1 MLKNGKLHIIHMIK
15 DVEGCNEMA
24 YELEELAKQ
33 EFMNVVNTYML
44 PLFDARG
51 SIKLKEDASNNSE
64 LVSYFEDEK
73 EQRFFRFY
81 PCICD
86 KMTQSPFY
94 CEVGTYS
101 STAIKKRLSAILR
114 EILKVSEYNCFNNA
128 IRKQRNYGTKS
139 CRHDSYKQRTFQLAF
154 EIGMCTWLTSDYKK
168 ATVLHSILCRMQEW
182 AGRTYEGKTV
192 PFGLVIDFS
201 VDASPESV
209 SYLHFLENDSS
220 AVFTDGIFSGILLD
234 KNGKLLSFLSR
245 STPAPENVKNQD
257 MFVPFQFVDIAQHCN
272 KSAIGIIV
280 LTNGEIML
288 IKNRAVCFAKR
299 GSKWVSFDWERVYVN
314 LRPYFL
320 LGIDKD
326 EESIRNKMK
335 DIYCTLLDV
344 SFSHT
349 GGCLAIVIPD
359 IGTDEISK
367 IIKDR
372 FDLSITGN
380 LPEGVSD
387 ESKEKIE
394 VLKYLL
400 VNHNTI
406 RSFFDIEK
414 PLRKEILSLD
424 GATVVSLDGSFYC
437 AGSIVAVPGGSSSG
451 GRAAAA
457 KRLAQM
463 GVGIKVSEDGYIEAF
478 GLPIESKEDNKV
490 KVIPLFKI
498 K

>member
-1 MLKNGKLHIIHMIK
+1 MNNDFKESAKL
-15 DVEGCNEMA
+15 
-24 YELEELAKQ
+24 
-33 EFMNVVNTYML
+33 EFLNIVNTYML

-51 SIKLKEDASNNSE
+51 HVKLKECASNNSE
-64 LVSYFEDEK
+64 FVSYSQDK
-73 EQRFFRFY
+73 KGQNSLKFY
-81 PCICD
+81 PCISD
-86 KMTQSPFY
+86 KNAQSPFY

-101 STAIKKRLSAILR
+101 SPSIKKRLSAILR
-114 EILKVSEYNCFNNA
+114 EILKVSEFNCFNNT
-128 IRKQRNYGTKS
+128 IHKQRNYGTKN

-154 EIGMCTWLTSDYKK
+154 EIGMCSWLTSDYKK

-182 AGRTYEGKTV
+182 VGRTYEGKNV
-192 PFGLVIDFS
+192 PFGLVVNFS
-201 VDASPESV
+201 ADAAPESV

-234 KNGKLLSFLSR
+234 KNGKLLSFLTR
-245 STPAPENVKNQD
+245 NTPAPINTKNQD

-272 KSAIGIIV
+272 GNTIGIIV

-299 GSKWVSFDWERVYVN
+299 GSKWVSFDWERVYIN

-320 LGIDKD
+320 LGTDKD
-326 EESIRNKMK
+326 EESIRNKIK

-400 VNHNTI
+400 VDNNNTI

-457 KRLAQM
+457 KRLAQI

-478 GLPIESKEDNKV
+478 GLPIECNGENKV
-490 KVIPLFKI
+490 NARTVPLFKI

>member
-1 MLKNGKLHIIHMIK
+1 MNNDEISKLARI
-15 DVEGCNEMA
+15 
-24 YELEELAKQ
+24 
-33 EFMNVVNTYML
+33 EFVNIVNTYML
-44 PLFDARG
+44 PLFDVRG
-51 SIKLKEDASNNSE
+51 KVKVKEICSSNLE
-64 LVSYFEDEK
+64 LVSYITNEK
-73 EQRFFRFY
+73 DQGFFRFY
-81 PCICD
+81 PCFSNENSL
-86 KMTQSPFY
+86 SPFY

-101 STAIKKRLSAILR
+101 SPTIRKRLSSILR
-114 EILKVSEYNCFNNA
+114 EILKVSEYNCFNNT
-128 IRKQRNYGTKS
+128 IHKQRNYGTKT

-182 AGRTYEGKTV
+182 TGRTYEGRNV
-192 PFGLVIDFS
+192 PFGLVVDFS
-201 VDASPESV
+201 VEASPESV

-234 KNGKLLSFLSR
+234 KNGRLLSFVTR
-245 STPAPENVKNQD
+245 NTPAPENIKNLD

-272 KSAIGIIV
+272 KDTIGIIV
-280 LTNGEIML
+280 LTSGEIML
-288 IKNRAVCFAKR
+288 IKNRAICFAKR
-299 GSKWVSFDWERVYVN
+299 GSKWVSFDWERVYFN

-320 LGIDKD
+320 LGTDKN
-326 EESIRNKMK
+326 EYNIRNKIK

-349 GGCLAIVIPD
+349 GGCLAIVVPNAKA
-359 IGTDEISK
+359 DEIST

-380 LPEGVSD
+380 SPQGISE

-400 VNHNTI
+400 ADNNSI
-406 RSFFDIEK
+406 RSFFNIEK

-437 AGSIVAVPGGSSSG
+437 AGSIVSVPGGSSSG

-457 KRLAQM
+457 KRLAQI
-463 GVGIKVSEDGYIEAF
+463 GVGIKVSEDGYIEAY
-478 GLPIESKEDNKV
+478 GLSLESTSPRIN
-490 KVIPLFKI
+490 PLFKI

>member
-1 MLKNGKLHIIHMIK
+1 MNYRELK
-15 DVEGCNEMA
+15 EQ
-24 YELEELAKQ
+24 AKQ
-33 EFMNVVNTYML
+33 EFINIVNTYML

-51 SIKLKEDASNNSE
+51 NVKLKETARNNSE
-64 LVSYFEDEK
+64 LVSYLCNDKNQFLF
-73 EQRFFRFY
+73 QFY

-86 KMTQSPFY
+86 KSSFSPFY

-101 STAIKKRLSAILR
+101 SPSIKKRLSSILR
-114 EILKVSEYNCFNNA
+114 EILKVSEYNCFQNA
-128 IRKQRNYGTKS
+128 IHKQRNYGTKT
-139 CRHDSYKQRTFQLAF
+139 CRHESYKQRTFQLAF

-182 AGRTYEGKTV
+182 AGRTYEGKNV
-192 PFGLVIDFS
+192 PFGLVVDFS
-201 VDASPESV
+201 ADALPEAA

-220 AVFTDGIFSGILLD
+220 AVFTDGIFSGIMLD
-234 KNGKLLSFLSR
+234 KNGKLLSFLTR
-245 STPAPENVKNQD
+245 NTPAPLNTKEQD
-257 MFVPFQFVDIAQHCN
+257 MFVPFPFADIARHCDKN
-272 KSAIGIIV
+272 AIGIVV
-280 LTNGEIML
+280 LTNGEILL

-299 GSKWVSFDWERVYVN
+299 GSKWVSFDWERVYAN

-320 LGIDKD
+320 LGTDPC
-326 EESIRNKMK
+326 EETIRKK
-335 DIYCTLLDV
+335 IKQIYCTLLDV

-349 GGCLAIVIPD
+349 GGCLAIVIPG
-359 IGTDEISK
+359 IETDEISK

-380 LPEGVSD
+380 PPEGVSE

-400 VNHNTI
+400 VENDMI

-437 AGSIVAVPGGSSSG
+437 AGSIVAVPGGSAGG
-451 GRAAAA
+451 GRTAAA

-478 GLPIESKEDNKV
+478 GLPILNDKEKKENSRT
-490 KVIPLFKI
+490 IPLFKI

>member
-1 MLKNGKLHIIHMIK
+1 MNHDLGK
-15 DVEGCNEMA
+15 
-24 YELEELAKQ
+24 LAKQ
-33 EFMNVVNTYML
+33 EFWDIINTYML

-51 SIKLKEDASNNSE
+51 NIKLKEIASNNSE
-64 LVSYFEDEK
+64 LVSHFQNEK
-73 EQRFFRFY
+73 GQYLFRFY
-81 PCICD
+81 PCVCT
-86 KMTQSPFY
+86 KTTQSPFY

-101 STAIKKRLSAILR
+101 SSSIKKRLSAILR
-114 EILKVSEYNCFNNA
+114 EILKVSEYNCFNNT
-128 IRKQRNYGTKS
+128 IHKQRNYGTKT

-168 ATVLHSILCRMQEW
+168 ATVLHSILCKMQEW
-182 AGRTYEGKTV
+182 AGRTYEGKNV
-192 PFGLVIDFS
+192 PFGLVVDFS
-201 VDASPESV
+201 VDALPEAV

-234 KNGKLLSFLSR
+234 QNGKLLSFLTR
-245 STPAPENVKNQD
+245 STPVPANSKNKD
-257 MFVPFQFVDIAQHCN
+257 MFVPFQFVDIAQHCSGN
-272 KSAIGIIV
+272 TIGIIV

-299 GSKWVSFDWERVYVN
+299 GSKWVSFDWERVYTN

-320 LGIDKD
+320 LGKDKD
-326 EESIRNKMK
+326 EERIRNKIK

-349 GGCLAIVIPD
+349 GGCLAIIIPG

-380 LPEGVSD
+380 LPEGVSK
-387 ESKEKIE
+387 ESKEKID

-400 VNHNTI
+400 VDHNTI

-437 AGSIVAVPGGSSSG
+437 AGSIVAVPGGSSGG

-457 KRLAQM
+457 RRLAQM

-478 GLPIESKEDNKV
+478 GLPIELNRENNANART
-490 KVIPLFKI
+490 IPLFKI

>member
-1 MLKNGKLHIIHMIK
+1 MNNDALM
-15 DVEGCNEMA
+15 
-24 YELEELAKQ
+24 ELAKK
-33 EFMNVVNTYML
+33 EFLSIVNIYLL
-44 PLFDARG
+44 PLFDVRG
-51 SIKLKEDASNNSE
+51 KVKLKEISTNNSE
-64 LVSYFEDEK
+64 LVSYSQNEK
-73 EQRFFRFY
+73 GQHLFKFY

-86 KMTQSPFY
+86 KTSQSPFY

-101 STAIKKRLSAILR
+101 SSGIKKRLALILR
-114 EILKVSEYNCFNNA
+114 EILKVSEYNCINNI
-128 IRKQRNYGTKS
+128 IRKQRNYGTKT

-154 EIGMCTWLTSDYKK
+154 EMGMCAWLTSGYKK
-168 ATVLHSILCRMQEW
+168 ATVLHSILCKMQEW
-182 AGRTYEGKTV
+182 AGRTYEGKNV

-201 VDASPESV
+201 TEALPDSV

-234 KNGKLLSFLSR
+234 QNGKLLSFLTR
-245 STPAPENVKNQD
+245 STPVPENFKNQD
-257 MFVPFQFVDIAQHCN
+257 MFVPFQFVDIARHCT
-272 KSAIGIIV
+272 KEAIGIIV

-299 GSKWVSFDWERVYVN
+299 GRKWVSFDWERVYIN

-320 LGIDKD
+320 LGADKN
-326 EESIRNKMK
+326 EENIRSKIK

-344 SFSHT
+344 SFSHV
-349 GGCLAIVIPD
+349 GGCLAIVIPG
-359 IGTDEISK
+359 IETEEISK

-380 LPEGVSD
+380 LPKGVSE

-400 VNHNTI
+400 VDNDSI
-406 RSFFDIEK
+406 RSFFDVEQ

-457 KRLAQM
+457 KRLAQL

-478 GLPIESKEDNKV
+478 GLAIETEADKEWSPRT
-490 KVIPLFKI
+490 IPLFKV

>member
-1 MLKNGKLHIIHMIK
+1 
-15 DVEGCNEMA
+15 
-24 YELEELAKQ
+24 
-33 EFMNVVNTYML
+33 
-44 PLFDARG
+44 
-51 SIKLKEDASNNSE
+51 
-64 LVSYFEDEK
+64 
-73 EQRFFRFY
+73 
-81 PCICD
+81 
-86 KMTQSPFY
+86 
-94 CEVGTYS
+94 
-101 STAIKKRLSAILR
+101 
-114 EILKVSEYNCFNNA
+114 
-128 IRKQRNYGTKS
+128 
-139 CRHDSYKQRTFQLAF
+139 
-154 EIGMCTWLTSDYKK
+154 MCSWLTSDYKK

-182 AGRTYEGKTV
+182 AGRTYEGKNV
-192 PFGLVIDFS
+192 PFGLVVDFS
-201 VDASPESV
+201 VDALPESV

-234 KNGKLLSFLSR
+234 KNGKLLSFLTR
-245 STPAPENVKNQD
+245 NTPAPINTKNQD
-257 MFVPFQFVDIAQHCN
+257 MFVPFQFVDIAKHCN
-272 KSAIGIIV
+272 RNAIGIIV
-280 LTNGEIML
+280 LTNAEIML

-320 LGIDKD
+320 LGTDKD
-326 EESIRNKMK
+326 EESIRNKIK

-359 IGTDEISK
+359 IETDEISK

-387 ESKEKIE
+387 ESKE
-394 VLKYLL
+394 
-400 VNHNTI
+400 
-406 RSFFDIEK
+406 
-414 PLRKEILSLD
+414 ILSLD

-437 AGSIVAVPGGSSSG
+437 AGSIVAVPSGSSSG

-478 GLPIESKEDNKV
+478 GLPIEFNAENKTNSRT
-490 KVIPLFKI
+490 IPLFKI
-498 K
+498 KFLTIYMNLDIKN

>member
-1 MLKNGKLHIIHMIK
+1 MNNNELK
-15 DVEGCNEMA
+15 
-24 YELEELAKQ
+24 ELAKN
-33 EFMNVVNTYML
+33 EFTEIVNTYML

-51 SIKLKEDASNNSE
+51 KVKIKEIHSNNSE
-64 LVSYFEDEK
+64 LVSYLKNEK
-73 EQRFFRFY
+73 GQGLFRFY
-81 PCICD
+81 PCICE
-86 KMTQSPFY
+86 KTSQSPFY

-101 STAIKKRLSAILR
+101 SPAIKKRLASILR

-128 IRKQRNYGTKS
+128 VRKQRNYGTKT

-154 EIGMCTWLTSDYKK
+154 EIGMCTWLTADYKK
-168 ATVLHSILCRMQEW
+168 ATVLHSILCKMQEW
-182 AGRTYEGKTV
+182 TGKTYEGKNV
-192 PFGLVIDFS
+192 PFGLVVDFS
-201 VDASPESV
+201 ADASPESV

-234 KNGKLLSFLSR
+234 KNGNLLSFLTRNTPSR
-245 STPAPENVKNQD
+245 VIAKNQD
-257 MFVPFQFVDIAQHCN
+257 MFVPFQFVDLAQHCN
-272 KSAIGIIV
+272 RDSVGIIV
-280 LTNGEIML
+280 LTNGEILL

-320 LGIDKD
+320 LGTDRS
-326 EESIRNKMK
+326 EESIRGKIK

-359 IGTDEISK
+359 IETEKISEI
-367 IIKDR
+367 ITDR
-372 FDLSITGN
+372 FDLSIAGN
-380 LPEGVSD
+380 PPEGVSE

-400 VNHNTI
+400 AENDTI

-437 AGSIVAVPGGSSSG
+437 AGSIVAVSGSNSGG

-457 KRLAQM
+457 KRLAQI

-478 GLPIESKEDNKV
+478 GLSIEHDGKKASSRT
-490 KVIPLFKI
+490 IPLFKI